1 MASNYTDRKFQGTYL
16 FDGQMA
22 KKGYGLNKMCYSF
35 NDQVA
40 RDEFNAD
47 PEAYCEKFKLTEA
60 QKEAIRNKDVIGLLR
75 EGGSIYYLA
84 KFTGLL
90 KLNMQDIGGLQT
102 GMSTD
107 EFKAMLER
115 NGRGEV

>member
-1 MASNYTDRKFQGTYL
+1 
-16 FDGQMA
+16 
-22 KKGYGLNKMCYSF
+22 
-35 NDQVA
+35 
-40 RDEFNAD
+40 
-47 PEAYCEKFKLTEA
+47 
-60 QKEAIRNKDVIGLLR
+60 VIGLLR

>member
-1 MASNYTDRKFQGTYL
+1 
-16 FDGQMA
+16 
-22 KKGYGLNKMCYSF
+22 
-35 NDQVA
+35 
-40 RDEFNAD
+40 
-47 PEAYCEKFKLTEA
+47 
-60 QKEAIRNKDVIGLLR
+60 
-75 EGGSIYYLA
+75 
-84 KFTGLL
+84 LL